1 MKSFRVI
8 INVIEFN
15 TTNNIKFPV
24 ISEVIIFQEEPH
36 ITSIIEV
43 FFELYTSI

>member
-8 INVIEFN
+8 INVIKFN

-24 ISEVIIFQEEPH
+24 ISEVVILQEELH
-36 ITSIIEV
+36 IISIIEA
-43 FFELYTSI
+43 FFEFYTSI